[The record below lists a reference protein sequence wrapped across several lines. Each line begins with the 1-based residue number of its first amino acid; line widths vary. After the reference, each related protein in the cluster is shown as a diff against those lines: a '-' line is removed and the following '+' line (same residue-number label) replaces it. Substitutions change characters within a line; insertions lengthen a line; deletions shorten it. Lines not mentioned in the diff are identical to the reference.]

1 MSSLYDLKI
10 DRDIGKPT
18 LPQPSDPLRDQ
29 RAAVRA
35 LRVLYPGISA
45 KLFSVR
51 VQDGK
56 RVVRELEV

>member
-1 MSSLYDLKI
+1 MSSVYDLKVSG
-10 DRDIGKPT
+10 DLGRPT
-18 LPQPSDPLRDQ
+18 LPKATDPLRDQ

-35 LRVLYPGISA
+35 LRILYPGVSA

-56 RVVRELEV
+56 RVVRELEI

>member
-1 MSSLYDLKI
+1 MSSVYDLKI
-10 DRDIGKPT
+10 DRELGKPQ
-18 LPQPSDPLRDQ
+18 LPKSTDPLRDQ

-35 LRVLYPGISA
+35 LRILYPGVSA

-56 RVVRELEV
+56 RVVRELEI